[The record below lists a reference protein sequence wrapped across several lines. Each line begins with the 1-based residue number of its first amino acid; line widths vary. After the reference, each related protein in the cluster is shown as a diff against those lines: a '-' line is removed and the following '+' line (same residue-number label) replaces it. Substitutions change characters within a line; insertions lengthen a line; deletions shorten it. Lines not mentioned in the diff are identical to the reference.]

1 MKGRKKY
8 VPVQKVPEAVHLLWQ
23 LSTSDF
29 AVALL
34 DTCTWNIQATF
45 TEFLSWSHGTSKSP
59 IARHDMMLPEEGTTF
74 PIPHILL

>member
-45 TEFLSWSHGTSKSP
+45 TEFLGWSHGTSKSP
-59 IARHDMMLPEEGTTF
+59 IART
-74 PIPHILL
+74 